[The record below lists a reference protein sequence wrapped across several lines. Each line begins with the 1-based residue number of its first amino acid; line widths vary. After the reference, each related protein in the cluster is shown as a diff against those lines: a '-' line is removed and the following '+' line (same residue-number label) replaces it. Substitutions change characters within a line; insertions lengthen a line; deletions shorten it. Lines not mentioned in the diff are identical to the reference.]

1 MNIYVPQ
8 SYQTKCELEL
18 LSSTEALIKSGQS
31 SRLLLCICQD
41 ALTGGYLMTRGEYR
55 YNEQGKKTFYDK
67 VQIEQDTFNDCIMRI
82 EEWDMDF
89 ITNKLNHI
97 RNVLKWKQGKDS
109 NSEVD
114 ILNGHCL
121 LSMLFPD
128 DFEYTFNPTN
138 IKITNGVLI
147 SGTLNKQV
155 LADSHASIVHRL
167 DKEYGAKIAVQFV
180 SNFQFIVNQYLITY
194 GFSMGLQDC
203 VLENTDKINSE
214 MIKCFIEAQS
224 ILNTETDEEMK
235 EKKINNAL
243 NNATSIGQKI
253 SKESLSFDNN
263 LNCMILSGSK
273 GSYVN
278 IAQITGII
286 GQQNVDGK
294 RIPKNFGNRT
304 LPHYYKNDMDY
315 LIDKNLDD
323 KNLDD
328 KNSTSNDREIK
339 LLEQLFESR
348 GFITS
353 SYIKGINPKQL
364 FFHAAGGREGVID
377 TAIKTAKSG
386 YIQRK
391 LVKKMEDLKVSYNG
405 FVTNAK
411 DNVIQFN
418 YGDSFDPSTSVK
430 INTPLTGSQ
439 MSFVNIQN
447 ISKKMNEKYEYEN
460 NL

>member
-1 MNIYVPQ
+1 
-8 SYQTKCELEL
+8 
-18 LSSTEALIKSGQS
+18 
-31 SRLLLCICQD
+31 
-41 ALTGGYLMTRGEYR
+41 
-55 YNEQGKKTFYDK
+55 
-67 VQIEQDTFNDCIMRI
+67 
-82 EEWDMDF
+82 
-89 ITNKLNHI
+89 
-97 RNVLKWKQGKDS
+97 
-109 NSEVD
+109 
-114 ILNGHCL
+114 
-121 LSMLFPD
+121 
-128 DFEYTFNPTN
+128 
-138 IKITNGVLI
+138 
-147 SGTLNKQV
+147 
-155 LADSHASIVHRL
+155 
-167 DKEYGAKIAVQFV
+167 
-180 SNFQFIVNQYLITY
+180 
-194 GFSMGLQDC
+194 
-203 VLENTDKINSE
+203 
-214 MIKCFIEAQS
+214 
-224 ILNTETDEEMK
+224 MK

-253 SKESLSFDNN
+253 SKESLDFDNN
-263 LNCMILSGSK
+263 LNCMILSGAK

-304 LPHYYKNDMDY
+304 LPHYYKNDTDY
-315 LIDKNLDD
+315 LNDKIHN
-323 KNLDD
+323 
-328 KNSTSNDREIK
+328 SNDREIK
-339 LLEQLFESR
+339 MLEQLFESR

-411 DNVIQFN
+411 ENIVQFN
-418 YGDSFDPSTSVK
+418 YGDSLDPSTSVK
-430 INTPLTGSQ
+430 INTPLLGTQ

>member
-55 YNEQGKKTFYDK
+55 HNKQGKKTFYDK

-97 RNVLKWKQGKDS
+97 RNVLKWKCK
-109 NSEVD
+109 NSDND
-114 ILNGHCL
+114 IYNGHCL

-128 DFEYTFNPTN
+128 DFEYTFTPTN
-138 IKITNGVLI
+138 IKITNGVI
-147 SGTLNKQV
+147 VSGILNKQV
-155 LADSHASIVHRL
+155 LADSHASIVHKL

-180 SNFQFIVNQYLITY
+180 SNFQFIVNQFLITY
-194 GFSMGLQDC
+194 GFTMGLQDC
-203 VLENTDKINSE
+203 ILENTDKINSE

-224 ILNTETDEEMK
+224 ILNTETDEDMK

-253 SKESLSFDNN
+253 SKESLDFDNN
-263 LNCMILSGSK
+263 LNCMILSGAK

-304 LPHYYKNDMDY
+304 LPHYYKNDAEY
-315 LIDKNLDD
+315 LNEKTHG
-323 KNLDD
+323 
-328 KNSTSNDREIK
+328 STDREIK
-339 LLEQLFESR
+339 MLEQLFESR

-411 DNVIQFN
+411 DNIVQFN

-430 INTPLTGSQ
+430 INTPLLGTQ
-439 MSFVNIQN
+439 MSFANIQN

>member
-41 ALTGGYLMTRGEYR
+41 ALVGGYLMTRGEYR
-55 YNEQGKKTFYDK
+55 QNEQGKKTFYDK

-97 RNVLKWKQGKDS
+97 RNVLKWKCKNDD
-109 NSEVD
+109 ND
-114 ILNGHCL
+114 IYNGHCL

-128 DFEYTFNPTN
+128 DFEYTFTPTN
-138 IKITNGVLI
+138 IKITNGVII
-147 SGTLNKQV
+147 SGILNKQV
-155 LADSHASIVHRL
+155 LADSHASIVHKL
-167 DKEYGAKIAVQFV
+167 DKEYGAKVAVQFV
-180 SNFQFIVNQYLITY
+180 SNFQFIVNQFLITY
-194 GFSMGLQDC
+194 GFTMGLQDC

-224 ILNTETDEEMK
+224 ILNTETDEDMK

-253 SKESLSFDNN
+253 SKESLDFDNN
-263 LNCMILSGSK
+263 LNCMILSGAK

-304 LPHYYKNDMDY
+304 LPHYYKNDAEY
-315 LIDKNLDD
+315 LNVKTD
-323 KNLDD
+323 
-328 KNSTSNDREIK
+328 SSNDREIK

-411 DNVIQFN
+411 DNIVQFN
-418 YGDSFDPSTSVK
+418 YGDNFDPSTSVK
-430 INTPLTGSQ
+430 INTPLLGTQ